1 MTNLELHINHT
12 TTDSPYGTTG
22 VEFIQV
28 DPVYDYFIFSGGS
41 LPGSGVSDGD
51 VLPTETLLNRYA
63 VQLDDTDPVIVPKY
77 FLADSSSGLLKEVK
91 LAGNQNKR
99 YAFAAYFDG
108 ATATEPQLEA
118 WDNSSMDTIISAA
131 LGGGTPGLSWYQ
143 VVNTTLALPGAD
155 WVGTPLAGSGGANI
169 LLLNNGSGA
178 LTGEITLYFNF
189 KIVIPGGYLSPG
201 LHTPILAIIYATN

>member
-1 MTNLELHINHT
+1 MTNLELHINHSI
-12 TTDSPYGTTG
+12 TDSPYGTSG

-28 DPVYDYFIFSGGS
+28 DPVYDYFIFSEGS

-51 VLPTETLLNRYA
+51 ALPTETLLNRYA

-77 FLADSSSGLLKEVK
+77 FLADNSSGLLKEVK
-91 LAGNQNKR
+91 LAGNLNKR
-99 YAFAAYFDG
+99 YVFVVDFDG

-118 WDNSSMDTIISAA
+118 WDNSSMNTIIDAA
-131 LGGGTPGLSWYQ
+131 LGAGTPGLSWYK
-143 VVNTTLALPGAD
+143 VVNTTLASPGAD
-155 WVGTPLAGSGGANI
+155 WVGTPLAGSGGSNI

-178 LTGEITLYFNF
+178 LAVATTLYFNF